1 MKFLN
6 HLLSDT
12 IPSSLAVTFS
22 AAQLFCCLCLGIISD
37 TATIK
42 LHPLSGKVRR
52 PVATTALAFSP
63 CGILNSLEENAK
75 SYFQIEYTGVIAL
88 SGCVVRVAVTAR
100 STAHHLE
107 AMFERVGDL

>member
-1 MKFLN
+1 MQFLN

-22 AAQLFCCLCLGIISD
+22 AALCCLCLGIISD

-63 CGILNSLEENAK
+63 RGILNSLEENAK